1 MNSTKIIRTAV
12 AVAAVSLTLAA
23 CGGADGGGGSDSEE
37 EFEAGPTEFVVH
49 TGPGGGSDVF
59 AREVTALLEQEELVD
74 QSSWTVRN
82 EEGGSGASAMA
93 FLRRLGGET
102 ETIALTTPTW
112 LTTPLT
118 TPEAAVTIDQ
128 LTPIARLVNEPMV
141 MAVKADSEYQEL
153 QDFVDAAEGEPGG
166 LVQAGGSVTSV
177 DAIAGEIIMAETGT
191 DWSYLSYEGG
201 GERITALLNGDADMM
216 FGSPSDFTEQVRAG
230 DLRVIATIGEEAPA
244 LFPEAKTLADSGIDV
259 EVPNQ
264 VRGVVG
270 PPDMP
275 AAAVEYYQGV
285 FQDLTETEGWATYVE
300 DNGLTTVFADGEEFG
315 TYLEEQNELLEAKLD
330 ELGLLGG

>member
-1 MNSTKIIRTAV
+1 MNSTKIFRTTVV
-12 AVAAVSLTLAA
+12 AAAVSLAITG
-23 CGGADGGGGSDSEE
+23 CGGASDSGGSSSEE
-37 EFEAGPTEFVVH
+37 EFEAGPVEFVVH

-59 AREVTALLEQEELVD
+59 AREVTAMLEQEELVER
-74 QSSWTVRN
+74 SSWTVRN
-82 EEGGSGASAMA
+82 ENGGSGATAMA
-93 FLRRLGGET
+93 FMRRLGGET
-102 ETIALTTPTW
+102 GTIALTTPTW

-118 TPEAAVTIDQ
+118 TPEAAVTVDQ

-141 MAVKADSEYQEL
+141 MAVKADSKYQEL
-153 QDFVDAAEGEPGG
+153 QDFIDAAEAEPGG

-191 DWSYLSYEGG
+191 DWAYLSYEGG

-230 DLRVIATIGEEAPA
+230 DLRVIATIGDEAPA
-244 LFPEAKTLADSGIDV
+244 VFPEAKTLADSGVDV

-270 PPDMP
+270 PPDMSD
-275 AAAVEYYQGV
+275 AAVAYYTGL
-285 FQDLTETEGWATYVE
+285 FEDLTETEAWATYVE
-300 DNGLTTVFADGEEFG
+300 ENGLTTVFADGEEFG
-315 TYLEEQNELLEAKLD
+315 SYLQEQNELLRAKLD
-330 ELGLLGG
+330 ELGLLAG